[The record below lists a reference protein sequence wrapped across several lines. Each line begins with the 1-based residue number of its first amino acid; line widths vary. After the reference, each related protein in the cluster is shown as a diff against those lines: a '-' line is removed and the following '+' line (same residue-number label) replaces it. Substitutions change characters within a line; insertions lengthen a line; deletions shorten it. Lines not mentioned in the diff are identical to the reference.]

1 MHFPHSISPRCDIY
15 RARQQRAHYFPN
27 FFSAT
32 AIPSRRF
39 LAWKSNLWMINWLN
53 RKIARNFR
61 DITHRI
67 NLCPIKPGKI
77 GRENKHPQVFLLS
90 ISLSLSPIFHLF
102 FAVLLPQRSF
112 KNSKR
117 TELISIVQN
126 LSIISILARNIIS
139 ISKIRLAFITDNTV
153 KKREKSCKRF
163 HSRIRYK
170 EGKRIQG
177 PLWKRVARKK

>member
-90 ISLSLSPIFHLF
+90 ISLSLPPSPLF
-102 FAVLLPQRSF
+102 FTSFSPFSRKDRLKILNVDFDRSKF
-112 KNSKR
+112 
-117 TELISIVQN
+117 IDN
-126 LSIISILARNIIS
+126 LHS
-139 ISKIRLAFITDNTV
+139 
-153 KKREKSCKRF
+153 REKYYFYFENSTRIYYRQYCKKKGGKNLVRGF
-163 HSRIRYK
+163 IR
-170 EGKRIQG
+170 E
-177 PLWKRVARKK
+177 

>member
-1 MHFPHSISPRCDIY
+1 
-15 RARQQRAHYFPN
+15 
-27 FFSAT
+27 
-32 AIPSRRF
+32 
-39 LAWKSNLWMINWLN
+39 MINWLN

-102 FAVLLPQRSF
+102 LAVFPQRSF

-139 ISKIRLAFITDNTV
+139 ISKIRLAFTDNTV
-153 KKREKSCKRF
+153 KKGEEKSCKRF

-177 PLWKRVARKK
+177 PL